1 MASMSLSVERDE
13 FAEVSIHNVP
23 EEIIGELSF
32 VKRHDW
38 YEMQI
43 GTIRITLFL
52 KEDKDGKDEKV

>member
-1 MASMSLSVERDE
+1 MSSISLGFERDE
-13 FAEVSIHNVP
+13 FAEVSIHGVP

-38 YEMQI
+38 YEVHI

-52 KEDKDGKDEKV
+52 KEDKDASS